1 MTMLPRSVFDRV
13 WIMEELNILHTMEK
27 PLVIFLPGTAADPRR
42 WDASARFS
50 LDKCKH
56 SLTVTL
62 LHALALDVLQQPVV
76 FAQSNLATI
85 VHTQCTRYP
94 RYI

>member
-1 MTMLPRSVFDRV
+1 
-13 WIMEELNILHTMEK
+13 MEELNILHTMEK

-50 LDKCKH
+50 LDNCKH

-62 LHALALDVLQQPVV
+62 LHALAL
-76 FAQSNLATI
+76 STCCCNLLYLPGPT
-85 VHTQCTRYP
+85 
-94 RYI
+94 